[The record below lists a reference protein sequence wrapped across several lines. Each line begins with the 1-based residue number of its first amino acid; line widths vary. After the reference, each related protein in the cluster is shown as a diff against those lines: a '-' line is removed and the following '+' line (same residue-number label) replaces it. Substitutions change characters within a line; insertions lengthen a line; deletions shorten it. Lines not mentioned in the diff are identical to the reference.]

1 MNNIKWDRENP
12 YLFLEDWRRKWCK
25 NGDWD
30 VWHRVFESD
39 SVEREMGKTVNNHK
53 NSRKNTE
60 KVLKTLFETQN
71 THFSWLKWVAN
82 KSPGLAAKTLKNKIE
97 IGRSTHEGV
106 ASWAAKIPVYPS
118 RLDPALVNKSPKQ
131 GNTVFLK
138 IFNFCKNKI
147 LSKNT

>member
-82 KSPGLAAKTLKNKIE
+82 KSPGLAAKTFKDKIVKNFLSVFCNWKIYLRGSRE
-97 IGRSTHEGV
+97 LSHGNLYISLTTRPFTHEQV
-106 ASWAAKIPVYPS
+106 RSEEHTS
-118 RLDPALVNKSPKQ
+118 ELQSPA
-131 GNTVFLK
+131 
-138 IFNFCKNKI
+138 
-147 LSKNT
+147 